1 MLDTFYCIYYTYI
14 MAMITL
20 KLQDDLRDKYK
31 SFVALNR
38 TTMQGDL
45 LRYIEERVK
54 PAGKARTDSAR

>member
-1 MLDTFYCIYYTYI
+1 
-14 MAMITL
+14 MITL

-54 PAGKARTDSAR
+54 SAGKARTDSAR